1 MEIFLLVGFALL
13 LVIGPIMALR
23 PSPRE
28 RRLGRLRAVTQQH
41 RVKVKPLLLRQNPQ
55 FSGTLERN
63 PHLANFSWSAY
74 QLVADEGQTG
84 PSIFGQWIQRRTSEG
99 RFVWESVD
107 VLQKTN
113 PAVDAVLARWE
124 QAQQADFLSLEL
136 GPRSVTVVWNE
147 KGDADEAEAVCKL
160 LEDMMQA

>member
-1 MEIFLLVGFALL
+1 MEIFLLVGFVLL
-13 LVIGPIMALR
+13 LVIGPVMALR

-41 RVKVKPLLLRQNPQ
+41 RVKVQPMLLRKNPQ
-55 FSGTLERN
+55 FSATLERN
-63 PHLANFSWSAY
+63 PHLANFSWSGY

-84 PSIFGQWIQRRTSEG
+84 PSITGQWVQRRTSEG

-107 VLQKTN
+107 VLQKSI

-124 QAQQADFLSLEL
+124 QTQQSDFLSLQL
-136 GPRSVTVVWNE
+136 GPRYVTVVWNE
-147 KGDADEAEAVCKL
+147 KGDADEAEALCKL
-160 LEDMMQA
+160 LEDLMQV